1 MVFIHASRSG
11 FGRIPTDDGYGFN
24 FSSNSEKVDD
34 DEDDGFSLKKRKLM
48 DRTVQVQGSS
58 YTMRFML
65 GEFEYESAQIIGG
78 QVYNGDGNDEKQV
91 IARLGAALF
100 DIRHPDLQRAGYVM
114 AQGLHCVADA
124 MTQEVYQAC
133 TALFTPSGEP
143 KGAFQTLLRSKGQLR
158 KLVYISGVFVDQAH
172 MGKGLGLEFVRN
184 LLRSLQDEGL
194 WAGPGSVAL
203 LCPCGDPPKGTDE
216 LRDPQAP
223 TPDNFQQ
230 LWRSAFNKLSTHF
243 AKIGFAHCD
252 SGKRN
257 PAGPS
262 DQKMYSFLEADA
274 LDGASASPGPPR
286 AQAGDDN
293 PRRTKRAKG
302 PDSAPGGLK
311 CRRAE
316 CQSMGTSD
324 DDDDDDD
331 DNDSED
337 EW

>member
-184 LLRSLQDEGL
+184 LLRSLQCLRFYCADCQDFKFATWGEIYCNK
-194 WAGPGSVAL
+194 ACAPPG
-203 LCPCGDPPKGTDE
+203 TE
-216 LRDPQAP
+216 
-223 TPDNFQQ
+223 F
-230 LWRSAFNKLSTHF
+230 
-243 AKIGFAHCD
+243 
-252 SGKRN
+252 
-257 PAGPS
+257 
-262 DQKMYSFLEADA
+262 
-274 LDGASASPGPPR
+274 
-286 AQAGDDN
+286 
-293 PRRTKRAKG
+293 
-302 PDSAPGGLK
+302 
-311 CRRAE
+311 
-316 CQSMGTSD
+316 QSMGTSD

>member
-1 MVFIHASRSG
+1 MVFIAASRLG
-11 FGRIPTDDGYGFN
+11 FGHIPTDDGYGFN
-24 FSSNSEKVDD
+24 FSSNPEE
-34 DEDDGFSLKKRKLM
+34 DEDSSLKKKKML

-65 GEFEYESAQIIGG
+65 GGFEYESAQIIGG

-91 IARLGAALF
+91 IARLGGALF
-100 DIRHPDLQRAGYVM
+100 DIRHPDVM
-114 AQGLHCVADA
+114 AHGLHCVADA
-124 MTQEVYQAC
+124 MTEEVCEAC

-143 KGAFQTLLRSKGQLR
+143 KGAFKRLLRSKGKLR

-203 LCPCGDPPKGTDE
+203 LCPCGDPPKGTPD
-216 LRDPQAP
+216 LQDPQDP
-223 TPDNFQQ
+223 PPENFQQ
-230 LWRSAFNKLSTHF
+230 LWDSAFDKLSTHF

-262 DQKMYSFLEADA
+262 DQQMFSFLEADA

-286 AQAGDDN
+286 VQAGDDN
-293 PRRTKRAKG
+293 PRETKRAKV
-302 PDSAPGGLK
+302 P
-311 CRRAE
+311 
-316 CQSMGTSD
+316 
-324 DDDDDDD
+324 
-331 DNDSED
+331 
-337 EW
+337 